1 MKVILLKD
9 VKNVGKKDQVV
20 EVSDGYGNNFLI
32 PRKLA
37 VLSTSKSLEIRDQQ
51 KLDAALLEQKKKN
64 EAEVLAK
71 KIEAITVEFTAQTG
85 KDGKMF
91 GSISLKQIEQEL
103 KERHKVE
110 IDKRKFIDHDAVNSL
125 GYTRLKLELYK
136 GVITTVNIHVSEKK

>member
-71 KIEAITVEFTAQTG
+71 KIEAVTVEFTAKTG

-136 GVITTVNIHVSEKK
+136 GVIATVNIHVSEKK

>member
-9 VKNVGKKDQVV
+9 VKNVGKKDQIV

-51 KLDAALLEQKKKN
+51 KLDAALLEQTRKA
-64 EAEVLAK
+64 EAETLAK
-71 KIEAITVEFTAQTG
+71 KLEAITLDFVAQTG

-103 KERHKVE
+103 KEKHKIE
-110 IDKRKFIDHDAVNSL
+110 IDKRKFVDHDTVNSL
-125 GYTRLKLELYK
+125 GFTRLKIELYK
-136 GVITTVNIHVSEKK
+136 GVIATINIHVSAKK

>member
-20 EVSDGYGNNFLI
+20 EVSDGYGNNYLI

-51 KLDAALLEQKKKN
+51 KLDAVLLETKKRT
-64 EAEVLAK
+64 EAEALAK
-71 KIEAITVEFTAQTG
+71 KLEAITLEFVAQTG

-91 GSISLKQIEQEL
+91 GSISLKQVEQEL
-103 KERHKVE
+103 KERHKIE
-110 IDKRKFIDHDAVNSL
+110 IDKRKFVDHDAVNSL
-125 GYTRLKLELYK
+125 GFTRLKIELHK
-136 GVITTVNIHVSEKK
+136 GVIAEINVHVSAKK

>member
-136 GVITTVNIHVSEKK
+136 GVIATVNIHVSEKK